1 MSNAMVEIKDKSFT
15 IILISFLT
23 TYAMICDHALRKK
36 MEILV
41 KFFVSHHTISCD
53 ETYGN
58 IFYNQTIYSD

>member
-23 TYAMICDHALRKK
+23 TYTMICDHALRKK

-41 KFFVSHHTISCD
+41 KFFVSRHTISHE

-58 IFYNQTIYSD
+58 IFNNQTIYSD